1 MFHGER
7 VSRVFAI
14 QSNSFENQNHSPDEW
29 SPVIAI
35 DLRKLRHVVETARF
49 ENVTRAAE
57 ALYITQ
63 SALTRSLADVEAE
76 LGTPLFVRLPR
87 GVRLTEQ
94 GRRFVERARVII
106 GDVDDLL
113 ADIAD
118 HRGLHAGRL
127 RIGVCPPGYQR
138 FIARAIAALAAERP
152 GLRIE
157 ITTGATDDLVPRL
170 TTGDLDGVVGHR
182 GWLKRWPD
190 LKLTTLAAFHS
201 AFTVRRDHPLTRQSI
216 VTERDIL
223 ACPMIIP
230 ATVEPLQTDLATLYA
245 RNGLPPLNPHYVCD
259 DMDVIQDLID
269 HTDACAPL
277 ISQNPEFGKLRARFH
292 LFTREVDMPIQRMVF
307 AISQARLPS
316 PGASALEQ
324 FLQESFK
331 FHSFS
336 E

>member
-1 MFHGER
+1 M
-7 VSRVFAI
+7 
-14 QSNSFENQNHSPDEW
+14 
-29 SPVIAI
+29 AI

-87 GVRLTEQ
+87 GVRVTEQ
-94 GRRFVERARVII
+94 GRRFVERARLII

-113 ADIAD
+113 ADVAD
-118 HRGLHAGRL
+118 HRDLLTGRL

-138 FIARAIAALAAERP
+138 YIARAIAALAAERP

-170 TTGDLDGVVGHR
+170 TTGDLDGIVGHR

-190 LKLTTLAAFHS
+190 LQLTPLASFHS
-201 AFTVRRDHPLTRQSI
+201 AFTVRRDHPLTRRTI

-245 RNGLPPLNPHYVCD
+245 RNGLQPLTPHYVCD
-259 DMDVIQDLID
+259 DMDVIESLID
-269 HTDACAPL
+269 QTDACAPL
-277 ISQNPEFGKLRARFH
+277 TSQNPDFGRLRSRFH
-292 LFTREVDMPIQRMVF
+292 LFTDVVDMPVQRMVF
-307 AISQARLPS
+307 AVSQVRQSS
-316 PGASALEQ
+316 PGAAALERHLRE
-324 FLQESFK
+324 FSN
-331 FHSFS
+331 FHSSS

>member
-1 MFHGER
+1 MKAR
-7 VSRVFAI
+7 SRD
-14 QSNSFENQNHSPDEW
+14 S
-29 SPVIAI
+29 
-35 DLRKLRHVVETARF
+35 K
-49 ENVTRAAE
+49 
-57 ALYITQ
+57 
-63 SALTRSLADVEAE
+63 
-76 LGTPLFVRLPR
+76 
-87 GVRLTEQ
+87 
-94 GRRFVERARVII
+94 
-106 GDVDDLL
+106 
-113 ADIAD
+113 
-118 HRGLHAGRL
+118 
-127 RIGVCPPGYQR
+127 
-138 FIARAIAALAAERP
+138 
-152 GLRIE
+152 RIE

-190 LKLTTLAAFHS
+190 LRLTTLAAFHS
-201 AFTVRRDHPLTRQSI
+201 AFTVRREHPLTRQSI

-277 ISQNPEFGKLRARFH
+277 ISQNPEFGKLRSRFH

-316 PGASALEQ
+316 PGASAFEQ
-324 FLQESFK
+324 FLQESFN
-331 FHSFS
+331 FHSLS